1 MSGNGVPGLRLI
13 LYSCKGYTLRVV
25 VVVVLSFLFVL
36 SLVRDLF

>member
-25 VVVVLSFLFVL
+25 VVVVVVVFSSCSFLG
-36 SLVRDLF
+36 S